1 MSPID
6 PGETGQP
13 HCREGRRG
21 SLAPPFKT
29 IAWNGISLAVPGAW
43 DLGTLGEN
51 HLLFGENREPRLEIT
66 WTEGP
71 ARGSFENQMN
81 RFISRVQKR
90 LGITVSPLSIPFGSV
105 TPDSP
110 VSVAGFFWKSAS
122 SRGRGGL
129 VRCKGCKRIAM
140 LRFFDRCE
148 SLSDTLMETVVGSYK
163 DTCPG
168 KSCSWQV
175 FGLDLLTPGGFS
187 LYRYSFRPGAF
198 SMAFK
203 APGQEMTVYSWGP
216 AAFLLLDSGLA
227 GFAGQRINLPDKT
240 PWATEEGG
248 RPCLVW
254 EWQRFPWSFGFLNP
268 HERFRICHDQ
278 TLNRLIGF
286 KRVFNHRGGRK
297 PMEGSIICHDITG

>member
-6 PGETGQP
+6 PGEAEQP
-13 HCREGRRG
+13 QC
-21 SLAPPFKT
+21 LAEQRPWLASPLKT
-29 IAWNGISLAVPGAW
+29 IAWNGISLEVPGAW

-51 HLLFGENREPRLEIT
+51 YLLFGENREPRLEIT

-90 LGITVSPLSIPFGSV
+90 LGITVSPLPIPFSSV

-110 VSVAGFFWKSAS
+110 VFAAGFSWRSTS

-140 LRFFDRCE
+140 LRFFDPCD
-148 SLSDTLMETVVGSYK
+148 SLSHALMETVVGSYK

-168 KSCSWQV
+168 KSCSWQL
-175 FGLDLLTPGGFS
+175 FGLDLLTPGGGM
-187 LYRYSFRPGAF
+187 LDRYSFRPGAF

-216 AAFLLLDSGLA
+216 ALFLLQNSGLD
-227 GFAGQRINLPDKT
+227 GFARQRINLPDKT
-240 PWATEEGG
+240 PLATEEGAG
-248 RPCLVW
+248 PCLVW

-268 HERFRICHDQ
+268 HERFKICHDQ
-278 TLNRLIGF
+278 TLNRIIGL
-286 KRVFNHRGGRK
+286 KRVFNNRRGRK
-297 PMEGSIICHDITG
+297 TMEGSIICHDITG